1 MLSPLS
7 YSEETESYRVKLI
20 CWRLRARI
28 QTQVSSALVYLG
40 STLKR
45 FSLKTVIS
53 LYSTSSTKLVERN
66 PSQEVARSTYWNNGA
81 LSFPPALLAKE
92 AAWVSTC
99 ATRPSLSLTSSHRWI
114 HRITGRFRKPAGR
127 QIKVL
132 CSASACWRLRQVET
146 PLGLASLSSGWFR
159 FYTR

>member
-7 YSEETESYRVKLI
+7 YSRETESYRVKLI

-53 LYSTSSTKLVERN
+53 LYSMSSTELVERN

-92 AAWVSTC
+92 ATWYPLVQRGLCFCWPFSTGGFIELLAGLENWLVDRLKSYIQLLLVDGC
-99 ATRPSLSLTSSHRWI
+99 DKL
-114 HRITGRFRKPAGR
+114 KPHWDLPR
-127 QIKVL
+127 
-132 CSASACWRLRQVET
+132 
-146 PLGLASLSSGWFR
+146 LSSGWFR
-159 FYTR
+159 FDTR